1 MNKEHGVN
9 NDQFNI
15 NIIGWLR
22 QPQLPGNSDMSW
34 SNKRKSLEKQ
44 GFAKFTNNI
53 LLSFNQ

>member
-22 QPQLPGNSDMSW
+22 QPQLPGNSDMS
-34 SNKRKSLEKQ
+34 
-44 GFAKFTNNI
+44 
-53 LLSFNQ
+53 